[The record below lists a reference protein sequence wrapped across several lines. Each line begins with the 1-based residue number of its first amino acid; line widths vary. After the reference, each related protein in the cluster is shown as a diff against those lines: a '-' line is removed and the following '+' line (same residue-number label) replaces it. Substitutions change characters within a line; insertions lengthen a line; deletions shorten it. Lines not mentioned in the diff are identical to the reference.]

1 MLAVHA
7 REGPVHFIPSPTAM
21 PVSGGGV
28 DSALTLPFLIILGV
42 AVFATVALFLWSNR
56 ERT

>member
-1 MLAVHA
+1 MD
-7 REGPVHFIPSPTAM
+7 FIPSPTAI

-28 DSALTLPFLIILGV
+28 DSAWTLPFLIILGV
-42 AVFATVALFLWSNR
+42 AVLATLALFFWSSR

>member
-1 MLAVHA
+1 MLAAHA
-7 REGPVHFIPSPTAM
+7 REGPVDFIPSPTAM

-28 DSALTLPFLIILGV
+28 DTAWTLPFLIILGV
-42 AVFATVALFLWSNR
+42 AAIATVALFLWSTR